1 MWIVQLGLRCPYT
14 FGAAKVDL
22 AVTQMTAQAQS
33 NIGAFPTD
41 TQPPSITEYD
51 SARVSILESGLES
64 KVPAQKVL
72 FAIDLRAAGAGPVAD
87 GRGEIPVRASRTVVL
102 AMLVSYCLSPT
113 LIPTVVDRLLKP
125 EVKSN
130 AQGAHGWSADG
141 RSFVC
146 GVHYWFNRP
155 LALIRSSYVVWCD
168 GAVDRQAPVLT
179 GSAVFEKR
187 LAATR
192 GERRDGF
199 LPTVNPGPMGLRCQ
213 GRARTRIELAEG
225 ICGERQPYLVL
236 CLPIT
241 TERAEGLVA
250 RWSALAAGM
259 ARRAVIGG
267 RALGTLTT
275 LVVAGCVQPRALSA
289 AG

>member
-22 AVTQMTAQAQS
+22 AVMQTTAQAQS
-33 NIGAFPTD
+33 NIGAFPPGTP
-41 TQPPSITEYD
+41 PPSITEYD
-51 SARVSILESGLES
+51 SARLSILESGLES
-64 KVPAQKVL
+64 KVPAQKEL

-87 GRGEIPVRASRTVVL
+87 GPGEIPVRASRTVGL
-102 AMLVSYCLSPT
+102 AMLAPYCLSPT
-113 LIPTVVDRLLKP
+113 LIPAVVDRLVKP
-125 EVKSN
+125 EVKLN

-141 RSFVC
+141 RRFVR
-146 GVHYWFNRP
+146 GVHHWVNRP

-168 GAVDRQAPVLT
+168 RAVNRRAPVLT

-192 GERRDGF
+192 GERRAGF
-199 LPTVNPGPMGLRCQ
+199 LPTVNTGPMGLRCQ

-225 ICGERQPYLVL
+225 VCGERQPYLVL

-241 TERAEGLVA
+241 TGRAEGLVG
-250 RWSALAAGM
+250 RWSALAAGI

-275 LVVAGCVQPRALSA
+275 LVSAGCVQPRALSA